1 MSFSDR
7 LKAARQSK
15 GIQQK
20 QLSEL
25 SGVSLRT
32 IQNWESGVR
41 SPSNF
46 ARIEQIADVLGIRS
60 SDLLDDNEA
69 FVASIGEKYGARSIK
84 GAQKILTHIDN
95 EYTNGEL
102 DEDDIE
108 QLMKGMQEIYW
119 KVRAHNKEK
128 YGHKNRNSERSKLD

>member
-1 MSFSDR
+1 MHFSDR
-7 LKAARQSK
+7 LKAARKNK

-20 QLSEL
+20 QLAEL
-25 SGVSLRT
+25 SGVALRT
-32 IQNWESGVR
+32 IQNWENGVR

-46 ARIEQIADVLGIRS
+46 ARIEQVAAVLGVRS
-60 SDLLDDNEA
+60 SDLLDDNES
-69 FVASIGEKYGARSIK
+69 FIASIGEKYGPRSIK

-119 KVRAHNKEK
+119 KVREHNKEK
-128 YGHKNRNSERSKLD
+128 YGYKNQNTEAKH

>member
-1 MSFSDR
+1 MSFSDKLR
-7 LKAARQSK
+7 AARKSK

-20 QLSEL
+20 QLAEL

-32 IQNWESGVR
+32 IQNWECGVR

-46 ARIEQIADVLGIRS
+46 TRIEQVATVLGVRS

-69 FVASIGEKYGARSIK
+69 FVVSIGEKYGSH
-84 GAQKILTHIDN
+84 GAKDAQRILTHINN

-119 KVRAHNKEK
+119 KVRNHNKEK
-128 YGHKNRNSERSKLD
+128 FSRKNRNIEGEK